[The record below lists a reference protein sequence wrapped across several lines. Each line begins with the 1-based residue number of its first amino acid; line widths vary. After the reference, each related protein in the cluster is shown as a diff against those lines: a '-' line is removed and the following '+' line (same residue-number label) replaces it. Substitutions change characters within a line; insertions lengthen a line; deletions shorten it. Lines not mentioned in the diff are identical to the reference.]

1 MSKIRV
7 TKLAELPSL
16 RDPDYLLR
24 CACCE
29 TIMPCKDSTCLS
41 NDSDSYLSKRIW
53 VCSNELCIT
62 MGIFMLLNG
71 DIDETACYPE

>member
-7 TKLAELPSL
+7 TKLSKLPSL

-24 CACCE
+24 CAVCE
-29 TIMPCKDSTCLS
+29 TIMPCKDSTCL
-41 NDSDSYLSKRIW
+41 NDDFHWSRIW
-53 VCSNELCIT
+53 VCSNELCVT

-71 DIDETACYPE
+71 DINEAVC

>member
-1 MSKIRV
+1 MDIEIFLSIFRAQGTHNNCIVCFKNLSFIKTGLYV
-7 TKLAELPSL
+7 YIL
-16 RDPDYLLR
+16 
-24 CACCE
+24 
-29 TIMPCKDSTCLS
+29 KDINQS
-41 NDSDSYLSKRIW
+41 NW